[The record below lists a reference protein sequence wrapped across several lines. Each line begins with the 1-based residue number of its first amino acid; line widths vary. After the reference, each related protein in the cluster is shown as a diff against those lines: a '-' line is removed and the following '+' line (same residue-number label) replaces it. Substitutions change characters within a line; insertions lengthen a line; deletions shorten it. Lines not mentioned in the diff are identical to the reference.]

1 MTDAKQKKLGIEK
14 LTCSYRFSLVS
25 QLRHSITEVVT
36 ENFDE
41 IGYIEPGHG
50 MKGKKLWIRPLQV
63 TFWFLVTKFLW
74 KEVGGRISSLSSLFM
89 NMNIIK

>member
-25 QLRHSITEVVT
+25 QLRHSITEVIT
-36 ENFDE
+36 DNFDE

-50 MKGKKLWIRPLQV
+50 MKGKKLWITRDDDLKEMYDRYNKNILQKYYV
-63 TFWFLVTKFLW
+63 LRLLCAVLV
-74 KEVGGRISSLSSLFM
+74 R
-89 NMNIIK
+89 